1 MSGSTNN
8 PGRAYWLKTLHQ
20 WHWISSAI
28 ALIGILLFSFTGVT
42 LNHVAQ
48 LDAEPHIVNQ
58 SAQLPGDLQAQLLAL
73 GTQYEEDQIA
83 PNLPGALVSWLD
95 DSLHVNV
102 SSSENE
108 WSDRELYMSMQR
120 PGGDAWL
127 SINLLNG
134 SVKYQDTD
142 RGWIAYLN
150 DLHKGRY
157 TGTAWSWF
165 IDIIAVA
172 CLLFSI
178 TGLLILKMHASNRPS
193 TWLLV
198 GLGLLLPVLIAIL
211 FIH

>member
-1 MSGSTNN
+1 MSGPPNN
-8 PGRAYWLKTLHQ
+8 PRRAYWLKTLHQ

-48 LDAEPHIVNQ
+48 LDAEPLIVNQ
-58 SAQLPGDLQAQLLAL
+58 TAQLPPALQTQLLSL
-73 GTQYEEDQIA
+73 GTQYEQDQVM
-83 PNLPGALVSWLD
+83 PVLPEALVNWLD
-95 DSLHVNV
+95 ETLSINV
-102 SSSENE
+102 GSSPSE
-108 WSDRELYMSMQR
+108 WSDRELYISMQR

-127 SINLLNG
+127 SINLRNG

-172 CLLFSI
+172 CLLFAI

-193 TWLLV
+193 TWPLV
-198 GLGLLLPVLIAIL
+198 GLGLLVPVLIAIL

>member
-1 MSGSTNN
+1 MTGSSNN
-8 PGRAYWLKTLHQ
+8 PNRAYWLKTLHQ

-28 ALIGILLFSFTGVT
+28 ALIGILLFSFTGIT

-58 SAQLPGDLQAQLLAL
+58 SAQLPAELQAQLLAL
-73 GTQYEEDQIA
+73 GTQYEQDQIT
-83 PNLPGALVSWLD
+83 PELPKTLVGWLD
-95 DSLHVNV
+95 ETLGVDVG
-102 SSSENE
+102 SSQNE
-108 WSDRELYMSMQR
+108 WSDRELYISMQR

-127 SINLLNG
+127 SISLRNG
-134 SVKYQDTD
+134 SVKYQNTD

-165 IDIIAVA
+165 IDLIAVA

-178 TGLLILKMHASNRPS
+178 TGLLILKMHANNRPS
-193 TWLLV
+193 TWPLV
-198 GLGLLLPVLIAIL
+198 GLGLLVPVLIAIL

>member
-1 MSGSTNN
+1 MSGPANN
-8 PGRAYWLKTLHQ
+8 LRRAYWLKTLHQ

-28 ALIGILLFSFTGVT
+28 ALIGILLFSFTGIT

-58 SAQLPGDLQAQLLAL
+58 TAQLPAELQAQLLSM
-73 GTQYEEDQIA
+73 GTQYEQDQVA
-83 PNLPGALVSWLD
+83 PELPQALVDWLD
-95 DSLHVNV
+95 KTLGVNV
-102 SSSENE
+102 SSSQND
-108 WSDRELYMSMQR
+108 WSDRELYLSMQR

-127 SINLLNG
+127 SISLRNG
-134 SVKYQDTD
+134 SVKYQNTD

-178 TGLLILKMHASNRPS
+178 TGLLILKMHANNRPS
-193 TWLLV
+193 TWPLV
-198 GLGLLLPVLIAIL
+198 GLGLLVPVLIAIL

>member
-1 MSGSTNN
+1 MSGNANN
-8 PGRAYWLKTLHQ
+8 PRRAYWLKTLHQ

-28 ALIGILLFSFTGVT
+28 ALVGMLLFSFTGIT

-48 LDAEPHIVNQ
+48 LDKPPVIVNQ
-58 SAQLPGDLQAQLLAL
+58 TAQLPAELQAHLLSL
-73 GTQYEEDQIA
+73 GEQYEQDEI
-83 PNLPGALVSWLD
+83 LPPLPKTLQDWTNKTLSVDISN
-95 DSLHVNV
+95 SLP
-102 SSSENE
+102 E
-108 WSDRELYMSMQR
+108 WSARELYLSMQR

-127 SINLLNG
+127 SISLRNG
-134 SVKYQDTD
+134 AVKYQDSN

-157 TGTAWSWF
+157 TGDVWVWF

-178 TGLLILKMHASNRPS
+178 TGLLILKMHANNRPS
-193 TWLLV
+193 TWPLV
-198 GLGLLLPVLIAIL
+198 ALGLLVPFLIAVV